1 MFASGWSGWALTAA
15 VIAALVILAATLWGN
30 RGRYSGGVVPARL
43 LVPVTLLQWL
53 AVSLVLL
60 MLWQPALQIARSEP
74 RDNAVGLLLDNSLS
88 MWMRSDGSRPDGTP
102 DGGKPDA
109 DSRLG
114 ETLAAFESAGIEST
128 LAERFRVSTA
138 VFGDDR
144 KTIEK
149 LDQLPA
155 PSTTTALMPSLQDA
169 LQDAREQ
176 SLAGLVLITDGSHN
190 SGDIDN
196 DWWREIASQNV
207 PVFAVAVGDKRL
219 PADAELSQVDLPD
232 SAVSGSR
239 VPVTV
244 TVNYDLAEN
253 SGDARVALRVKNGRS
268 LLLVEDLVLPSGA
281 NQVTETIDFTAPEES
296 LLELQV
302 ELGTEIR
309 LADGDSVIDVQPANN
324 VRTRMLALGGQPRRI
339 LYIEGE
345 PRWEY
350 KFIRRAL
357 TDYPGIELVSLLR
370 TSPNK
375 LYRQGVSNASE
386 LSDGFPIT
394 REELF
399 SYDALVIGSLEAAY
413 LSGEQQRFVRDFV
426 RERGGTLLMLAGRNG
441 LGDGGW
447 GRTEVVQALPV
458 TLETGVPSFS
468 RERLQAL
475 PTLLGE
481 QTDWLNLPQL
491 EGDTLEVWSR
501 RPELADIQRLGDLK
515 PGASVLLQTGNSS
528 GGGNDPVLLWQR
540 YGRGRS
546 FVLATSGT
554 WRWQMGLPAEDR
566 THESFWQGLMS
577 DLVGSVLPRL
587 SMSLDQAEIFDNTSA
602 RLSVDIRD
610 QLFAAA
616 NVADVNVQLVLPD
629 GAHTPVELQPDPSIA
644 GRFVSELDVSST
656 GAYQVVASI
665 EGSPQFNQSMWFIRE
680 DERAEVFGLR
690 RNEDLLQQLAQST
703 GGAVIDLD
711 NIESLPDL
719 IDSNANLLVRHSQLA
734 LWNMPFF
741 FFVILLCKLIEWGL
755 RWRAGRL

>member
-1 MFASGWSGWALTAA
+1 MFASGWSGWALIAA
-15 VIAALVILAATLWGN
+15 VVVALVVLAVTLWA
-30 RGRYSGGVVPARL
+30 GRARRIGGAPARL
-43 LVPVTLLQWL
+43 LFPVTLLQWA
-53 AVSLVLL
+53 AVALVLL
-60 MLWQPALQIARSEP
+60 MIWQPALQVTRSEAK
-74 RDNAVGLLLDNSLS
+74 DNAVGLLVDNSLS
-88 MWMRSDGSRPDGTP
+88 MWMRNDGSRPDAATDSGTP
-102 DGGKPDA
+102 DE

-114 ETLAAFESAGIEST
+114 ETLAVFDSTGIEEK
-128 LAERFRVSTA
+128 LAERFRVSTE

-144 KTIEK
+144 SPIEQ
-149 LDQLPA
+149 LDQLPV
-155 PSTTTALMPSLQDA
+155 PSTTTALMPSLEEA

-190 SGDIDN
+190 SGEIDS
-196 DWWREIASQNV
+196 DWWQSIASHNI
-207 PVFAVAVGDKRL
+207 PVFAVAVGDKQL
-219 PADAELSQVDLPD
+219 PGDAELSQVDLPD
-232 SAVSGSR
+232 SAVAGSR

-244 TVNYDLAEN
+244 SVSYDLAEN
-253 SGDARVALRVKNGRS
+253 SGDASVALRIKSGRN
-268 LLLVEDLVLPSGA
+268 LLVVEDLVLPAGS
-281 NQVTETIDFTAPEES
+281 NQITETIEFTAPDES

-302 ELGTEIR
+302 ELDTEIQ
-309 LADGDSVIDVQPANN
+309 LADGDSVTDVQPSNN
-324 VRTRMLALGGQPRRI
+324 VRTRMLALAGQPRRI

-357 TDYPGIELVSLLR
+357 TDYPGIDLVSLLR

-413 LSGEQQRFVRDFV
+413 LSGEQQRFVTDFV

-491 EGDTLEVWSR
+491 EGDTLEAWGG

-515 PGASVLLQTGNSS
+515 PGASVLLQTNDDS
-528 GGGNDPVLLWQR
+528 GGRNEPVLAWQR

-554 WRWQMGLPAEDR
+554 WRWQMGLPADDR

-577 DLVGSVLPRL
+577 DLVGGVLPRL
-587 SMSLDQAEIFDNTSA
+587 SMSLDQVEIFDTSSA

-610 QLFAAA
+610 ELFAAA
-616 NVADVNVQLVLPD
+616 DVADVNVQLVLPD
-629 GAHTPVELQPDPSIA
+629 GSQAPVDLQPDLSIA
-644 GRFVSELDVSST
+644 GRFVSELDVT
-656 GAYQVVASI
+656 NAGAYQIVASI
-665 EGSPQFNQSMWFIRE
+665 DGAPEFDQTMWFTRQ

-690 RNEDLLQQLAQST
+690 RNDELLQQVAQST
-703 GGAVIDLD
+703 GGAVVDLES
-711 NIESLPDL
+711 IESLPDL
-719 IDSNANLLVRHSQLA
+719 INSNANLLVRHSQLP

-741 FFVILLCKLIEWGL
+741 FLIILLCKLIEWGL